1 MKIDAN
7 HLSGPC
13 SCGGE
18 HLLATQI
25 CVIQEGALFHL
36 EEILSSIPVVGKR
49 CAVYDENTYRAIP
62 NSIHPRAEQEIILS
76 PSGLHADENS
86 TASVLARSGT
96 RYSSDAGHWRG
107 YCPRYHPLLLDGAG
121 YSIHFYPYRRQ
132 LRWFLLQCGG
142 HDLAWI

>member
-86 TASVLARSGT
+86 TASVLARLEPDIQVMLAIGGGT
-96 RYSSDAGHWRG
+96 VHDIPAIARR
-107 YCPRYHPLLLDGAG
+107 AG
-121 YSIHFYPYRRQ
+121 YSIP
-132 LRWFLLQCGG
+132 FLSLPPPVAMVSGPM
-142 HDLAWI
+142 WRP

>member
-76 PSGLHADENS
+76 PSGLHADEI
-86 TASVLARSGT
+86 ADGEGRLGLAKT
-96 RYSSDAGHWRG
+96 LH
-107 YCPRYHPLLLDGAG
+107 
-121 YSIHFYPYRRQ
+121 Q
-132 LRWFLLQCGG
+132 L
-142 HDLAWI
+142 

>member
-86 TASVLARSGT
+86 TASVLARLEPDIQVMLAIGGGTVHDIT
-96 RYSSDAGHWRG
+96 RY
-107 YCPRYHPLLLDGAG
+107 C
-121 YSIHFYPYRRQ
+121 
-132 LRWFLLQCGG
+132 
-142 HDLAWI
+142 